1 VSALLEVREVTRRF
15 GGLTAVKDVAFAVEE
30 GGLFGVIGPNGAGKT
45 TLFNLITGIYAP
57 DTGTVAL
64 DGATVSGLPP
74 HRIAAHGIART
85 FQNIRLVGDLSV
97 LDNVKIACHMK
108 RAASLAATI
117 LRTAAFR
124 RSEEELEAFAKRL
137 LDLLGLSALAEEEA
151 SSLPYGLQR
160 RLEIA
165 RALATEPRLLLLD
178 EPAAG
183 MNPQEALDL
192 MALIRRLR
200 DEFRLTILL
209 VEHNRGDG
217 RLRAHPRARP
227 RREPRRGHT
236 GGDPAQPEGDRSL
249 PGGRVMLEIRSL
261 TCRYG
266 GVRAL
271 DGLNLHVEAGEVVTL
286 IGANGAGKSTTL
298 RAVAGLVPPASG
310 DVLFEGKSIAKLPP
324 HKIAALGIALV
335 PEGRAIFA
343 NLTVRENLEM
353 GGYLRPRREFAAG
366 MEHAFSLFPRLQER
380 IGQSAGTLSG
390 GEQQMLAIG
399 RALMAKPRLLLLDE
413 PSLGIAPLLV
423 KAIYAGIDAVS
434 REGVTVLVVEQNA
447 HIALRHSRR
456 AYVLETGRIAME
468 GPSAQLADDP
478 RVKGAYLGETEK
490 G

>member
-1 VSALLEVREVTRRF
+1 
-15 GGLTAVKDVAFAVEE
+15 
-30 GGLFGVIGPNGAGKT
+30 
-45 TLFNLITGIYAP
+45 
-57 DTGTVAL
+57 
-64 DGATVSGLPP
+64 
-74 HRIAAHGIART
+74 
-85 FQNIRLVGDLSV
+85 
-97 LDNVKIACHMK
+97 
-108 RAASLAATI
+108 
-117 LRTAAFR
+117 
-124 RSEEELEAFAKRL
+124 
-137 LDLLGLSALAEEEA
+137 
-151 SSLPYGLQR
+151 
-160 RLEIA
+160 
-165 RALATEPRLLLLD
+165 
-178 EPAAG
+178 
-183 MNPQEALDL
+183 
-192 MALIRRLR
+192 
-200 DEFRLTILL
+200 
-209 VEHNRGDG
+209 
-217 RLRAHPRARP
+217 
-227 RREPRRGHT
+227 
-236 GGDPAQPEGDRSL
+236 
-249 PGGRVMLEIRSL
+249 MLEIRSL

-271 DGLNLHVEAGEVVTL
+271 DDLDLHVEAGEVVTL

-353 GGYLRPRREFAAG
+353 GGYLRPRRELGAG

-478 RVKGAYLGETEK
+478 RVKGAYLGE
-490 G
+490 